1 MKAHTISRFYPFCP
15 LMIAGLLVLPSAQ
28 ADDLSDW
35 LKFDGFG
42 TVGSFKANDA
52 VAGLRADSRQSTYS
66 LDKWRFDGDTQASI
80 QATLNPNG
88 KLKAVLQLI
97 SKKDINSSSKPTVEW
112 AYLSYPVTT
121 EFDFKLGRTVAPV
134 FMMSDYRNVAYSQTT
149 VRPQNEV
156 YAINPITFQ
165 DGVTGRWEK
174 KFDFGQLA
182 VEGFFGKTTVSV
194 ALGSVDVQRTKGLS
208 LRWTDGTWIARVGY
222 STNTLSFASASV
234 SATLKSLTS
243 LPAVVCSNCAAVI
256 PAIAP
261 LIGIEAKL
269 KTVGFSY
276 DDGVW
281 IGQFEYA
288 KRQSTSIIV
297 APVSGWNVL
306 AGYRIGDF
314 TPFVGAGSLQ
324 VDSAEPGLIAGPGAP
339 AAFKAQL
346 KYLNAARIAI
356 GSPDRDAYAMGVR
369 WDFAKNLAFKAQF
382 DHIKMAKPAV
392 GSTGIIT
399 YPTSMLG
406 KPSGFDGR
414 VSMLTLNLDFVF

>member
-1 MKAHTISRFYPFCP
+1 MKAHVIYP
-15 LMIAGLLVLPSAQ
+15 LVIAGLLVVPSAH

-42 TVGSFKANDA
+42 TVGTFKANDP

-66 LDKWRFDGDTQASI
+66 LNEWRFDGDTQASI

-97 SKKDINSSSKPTVEW
+97 SKKDINSSHKPTVAW
-112 AYLSYPVTT
+112 AYVSYPITSELDV
-121 EFDFKLGRTVAPV
+121 KVGRTVAPV
-134 FMMSDYRNVAYSQTT
+134 FMMSDYRNLAYSQTT

-156 YAINPITFQ
+156 YAINPITYQ

-174 KFDFGQLA
+174 KMGSGMLA
-182 VEGFFGKTTVSV
+182 VEGFFGKTKVSV
-194 ALGSVDVQRTKGLS
+194 AIGSVDVQRTKGLS
-208 LRWTDGTWIARVGY
+208 LRWTEGDWSARVGY
-222 STNTLSFASASV
+222 STNTLSFSSASV

-243 LPAVVCSNCAAVI
+243 LPAIVCTNCASVI

-261 LIGIEAKL
+261 LTGIEAKL
-269 KTVGFSY
+269 KTIGFSY
-276 DDGVW
+276 DNGVYL
-281 IGQFEYA
+281 GQFEYG
-288 KRQSTSIIV
+288 KRDSSSIIV

-306 AGYRIGDF
+306 AGYRVGDF
-314 TPFVGAGSLQ
+314 TPFVGMGSLK
-324 VDSAEPGLIAGPGAP
+324 VDSAEPGLIAGAGAP
-339 AAFKAQL
+339 ASFRAQL

-356 GSPDRDAYAMGVR
+356 GSPDRDAYAFGVR
-369 WDFAKNLAFKAQF
+369 WDFARNFALKAQF
-382 DHIKMAKPAV
+382 DSIKMAKPEI
-392 GSTGIIT
+392 GSTGVIT

-414 VSMLTLNLDFVF
+414 VSMLTFNLDFVF

>member
-1 MKAHTISRFYPFCP
+1 MKAQSIYPLVVVS
-15 LMIAGLLVLPSAQ
+15 LMVVPTAH

-42 TVGSFKANDA
+42 TLGAFKANDP

-66 LDKWRFDGDTQASI
+66 LNEWRFDGDTQASI

-97 SKKDINSSSKPTVEW
+97 SKKDINSSHKPTVEW
-112 AYLSYPVTT
+112 AYVSYPLTSELDV
-121 EFDFKLGRTVAPV
+121 KVGRTVAPV
-134 FMMSDYRNVAYSQTT
+134 FMMSDYRNLAYSQTT
-149 VRPQNEV
+149 ARPQNEV
-156 YAINPITFQ
+156 YAINPITYQ

-174 KFDFGQLA
+174 KMGSGMLG

-194 ALGSVDVQRTKGLS
+194 ALGSVDVQRTKGIS
-208 LRWTDGTWIARVGY
+208 LRWTQGDWSARVGY
-222 STNTLSFASASV
+222 STNTLSFSSPSV
-234 SATLKSLTS
+234 SATLKTLTS
-243 LPAVVCSNCAAVI
+243 LPAVVCSNCATVI

-261 LIGIEAKL
+261 LTDIDARL
-269 KTVGFSY
+269 KTIGFSY
-276 DDGVW
+276 DDGMCL
-281 IGQFEYA
+281 GQFEYG
-288 KRQSTSIIV
+288 KRSSTSIIV
-297 APVSGWNVL
+297 APVSGWNIL

-324 VDSAEPGLIAGPGAP
+324 VDSAEPGLLAGPVAP

-356 GSPDRDAYAMGVR
+356 GSPDRDTFAFGVR
-369 WDFAKNLAFKAQF
+369 WDFAKNLALKAQY
-382 DHIKMAKPAV
+382 DYIKMAKPEV
-392 GSTGIIT
+392 GSTGVIT
-399 YPTSMLG
+399 YPTSMQG

-414 VSMLTLNLDFVF
+414 VSMLTFNLDFVF

>member
-1 MKAHTISRFYPFCP
+1 MKAHIIYP
-15 LMIAGLLVLPSAQ
+15 LAVAGLMVLPSAH

-42 TVGSFKANDA
+42 TIGAFKANDP

-66 LDKWRFDGDTQASI
+66 LNEWRFDGDTQASI

-97 SKKDINSSSKPTVEW
+97 SKKDINSSHKPTVEW
-112 AYLSYPVTT
+112 AYVSYPLTSELDIKV
-121 EFDFKLGRTVAPV
+121 GRTVAPV
-134 FMMSDYRNVAYSQTT
+134 FMMSDYRNLAYSQTT

-156 YAINPITFQ
+156 YAINPITYQ

-174 KFDFGQLA
+174 KIGSGMFA
-182 VEGFFGKTTVSV
+182 VEGFFGKTKVSV
-194 ALGSVDVQRTKGLS
+194 AIGSVDVQRTKGLS
-208 LRWTDGTWIARVGY
+208 LRWTEGNWSARVGY
-222 STNTLSFASASV
+222 STNTLSFTSQSV

-243 LPAVVCSNCAAVI
+243 LPAVVCTNCASVI
-256 PAIAP
+256 PSIAA
-261 LIGIEAKL
+261 LDGIEAKL
-269 KTVGFSY
+269 KTIGFTY
-276 DDGVW
+276 DDGIW
-281 IGQFEYA
+281 IGQFEYG
-288 KRQSTSIIV
+288 KRQSSSIIV

-306 AGYRIGDF
+306 AGYRVGDF
-314 TPFVGAGSLQ
+314 TPFVGMGSLK
-324 VDSAEPGLIAGPGAP
+324 VDSAEAGLIAGPGAP
-339 AAFKAQL
+339 ASFKAQL

-356 GSPDRDAYAMGVR
+356 GSPDRDAYALGVR
-369 WDFAKNLAFKAQF
+369 WDFAKNLALKAQF
-382 DHIKMAKPAV
+382 DSIKMAKPEI

-414 VSMLTLNLDFVF
+414 VSMLTFNLDFVF